1 MAGIIARM
9 ARANWERKK
18 GRLGS
23 RNLTSD
29 KSNKVLPPFGE
40 RFVPDLHNTYLRRE
54 QLEEVQDYNVVERSL
69 PHMIILVTT
78 KGIYPS
84 YTKLP
89 CCCTFLST
97 DH

>member
-18 GRLGS
+18 GNLGK

-40 RFVPDLHNTYLRRE
+40 RFDPDLHNTYLRQAGTAQGSAGKVYR
-54 QLEEVQDYNVVERSL
+54 QEEHTCFCQQN
-69 PHMIILVTT
+69 
-78 KGIYPS
+78 
-84 YTKLP
+84 
-89 CCCTFLST
+89 
-97 DH
+97 

>member
-40 RFVPDLHNTYLRRE
+40 RFVPDLHNTYLRRA
-54 QLEEVQDYNVVERSL
+54 LKEVLDTVYMVR
-69 PHMIILVTT
+69 
-78 KGIYPS
+78 K
-84 YTKLP
+84 
-89 CCCTFLST
+89 
-97 DH
+97 

>member
-40 RFVPDLHNTYLRRE
+40 RFVPDLHNTYLRRALKKV
-54 QLEEVQDYNVVERSL
+54 LETWSENEHTAD
-69 PHMIILVTT
+69 VTHSQRKFPT
-78 KGIYPS
+78 CIKRNGIVS
-84 YTKLP
+84 GIVFQET
-89 CCCTFLST
+89 TM
-97 DH
+97 

>member
-29 KSNKVLPPFGE
+29 KSNKELPPFGE
-40 RFVPDLHNTYLRRE
+40 RFVPDLHNTYLRQAMGITLMKTVDMSE
-54 QLEEVQDYNVVERSL
+54 FLTQK
-69 PHMIILVTT
+69 IL
-78 KGIYPS
+78 
-84 YTKLP
+84 
-89 CCCTFLST
+89 
-97 DH
+97 

>member
-40 RFVPDLHNTYLRRE
+40 RFVPDLHNTYLRQE
-54 QLEEVQDYNVVERSL
+54 IKEVLDLLTDTHLTVVTNVSL
-69 PHMIILVTT
+69 HINPYYF
-78 KGIYPS
+78 KFKYS
-84 YTKLP
+84 
-89 CCCTFLST
+89 
-97 DH
+97 

>member
-54 QLEEVQDYNVVERSL
+54 IKEVLDLLTETHLTAVTNVSTLAHQL
-69 PHMIILVTT
+69 P
-78 KGIYPS
+78 
-84 YTKLP
+84 
-89 CCCTFLST
+89 
-97 DH
+97 

>member
-54 QLEEVQDYNVVERSL
+54 IKEVLDLLTETHLTAVTNVSL
-69 PHMIILVTT
+69 HINPYYF
-78 KGIYPS
+78 KFKYS
-84 YTKLP
+84 
-89 CCCTFLST
+89 
-97 DH
+97 